1 MPFFNSLSPPEL
13 TSFLRVV
20 QDSLTVRRHI
30 DLFHW
35 LHGDL
40 QKFLPHDILIAA
52 WGDFYLGLVHLD
64 VLSFL
69 PGMRTTEV
77 DREDILPF
85 ILGMFARWMD
95 SERAP
100 FTMQINTET
109 FQFKTGQPETDL
121 EKGIMHMRSC
131 LVQGIKDERG
141 RHDCL
146 YVALSSGR
154 TIDPIASRSME
165 LLLPYIDSALR
176 QVAHLPVQYPD
187 LPELKS
193 DVDADEDFL
202 ESPSMQERG
211 ETGLSLR
218 EQEIMHWVCMGKTNP
233 EIGQILDIS
242 YFTVKNHLQRMFRK
256 LDVMN
261 RAQAVAKFERMTRP
275 V

>member
-1 MPFFNSLSPPEL
+1 M
-13 TSFLRVV
+13 
-20 QDSLTVRRHI
+20 QDSLTVRRHL

-35 LHGDL
+35 LHGDF
-40 QKFLPHDILIAA
+40 QNFLPHDILITA
-52 WGDFYLGLVHLD
+52 WGDFNLELIHMD
-64 VLSFL
+64 VVSNL

-85 ILGMFARWMD
+85 LLANFKRWIA
-95 SERAP
+95 SERIP
-100 FTMQINTET
+100 FSTQINDQSL
-109 FQFKTGQPETDL
+109 QFRSGLRKTDL
-121 EKGIMHMRSC
+121 EKAIMQMRSC

-146 YVALSSGR
+146 YIALSSR
-154 TIDPIASRSME
+154 QNIEAHAIRSME
-165 LLLPYIDSALR
+165 LLLPYIDAALR

-193 DVDADEDFL
+193 EIDTGEDAL

-211 ETGLSLR
+211 EPGLSLR

-261 RAQAVAKFERMTRP
+261 RAQAVAKFERMIHQSND
-275 V
+275 

>member
-1 MPFFNSLSPPEL
+1 M
-13 TSFLRVV
+13 
-20 QDSLTVRRHI
+20 QDSLTVRRHL

-35 LHGDL
+35 LHGDF
-40 QKFLPHDILIAA
+40 QNFLPHDILITA
-52 WGDFYLGLVHLD
+52 WGDFNLGLVHMD
-64 VLSFL
+64 VVSKM
-69 PGMRTTEV
+69 PGIRTTEV
-77 DREDILPF
+77 DRQDILPF
-85 ILGMFARWMD
+85 LLARFKRWID
-95 SERAP
+95 SERVALS
-100 FTMQINTET
+100 TQINDQT
-109 FQFKTGQPETDL
+109 FQFKSGKPETDL
-121 EKGIMHMRSC
+121 EKAIMQMRTC

-146 YVALSSGR
+146 YVALSSSQKVDQR
-154 TIDPIASRSME
+154 ASHAME
-165 LLLPYIDSALR
+165 LLLPYIDTALR

-193 DVDADEDFL
+193 EIDTGEDAL

-211 ETGLSLR
+211 EPGLSLR

-261 RAQAVAKFERMTRP
+261 RAQAVAKFERMIHRSSDQ
-275 V
+275 